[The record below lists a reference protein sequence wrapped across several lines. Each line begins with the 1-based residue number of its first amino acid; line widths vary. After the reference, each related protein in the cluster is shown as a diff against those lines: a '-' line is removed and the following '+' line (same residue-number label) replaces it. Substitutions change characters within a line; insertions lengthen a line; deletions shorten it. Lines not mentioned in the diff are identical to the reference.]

1 MTGNRDY
8 LEANKRKLIFK
19 GISEIVGNSQLALL
33 ILTDEEER
41 RQISIVCDKDS
52 ATQIDLRMHQANDTS
67 TFLPEVLWRTMKRV
81 MSGMLEIYIAD
92 IDNGQYKVVLI
103 TSLFLLTQP
112 VIRASDAI
120 LLSLITQATIYIEEG
135 LFLRQSVEYRK
146 DSPGV
151 ALPVNA
157 ISDEM
162 LQKALDKAIIE
173 EKYELASHL
182 RDEIN
187 RRKSGSKT

>member
-162 LQKALDKAIIE
+162 LRKALDKAIIE